1 MMRFAAAVALS
12 VVSSMAVAKA
22 AEDNSSSCPPAT
34 RVQVVKVSAT
44 AYTMQ
49 ISARNTCTCP
59 ISFEACS
66 SDEPKPC
73 CDSIEIG
80 PGQTGQLAV
89 VTYLPNGKADYHWRC
104 SRGRSRR

>member
-1 MMRFAAAVALS
+1 
-12 VVSSMAVAKA
+12 MAVAKA
-22 AEDNSSSCPPAT
+22 AQDNASSCPPAT
-34 RVQVVKVSAT
+34 SVRVVKVNGT

-49 ISARNTCTCP
+49 ISARNTCTCR

-80 PGQTGQLAV
+80 PGQTGQLV
-89 VTYLPNGKADYHWRC
+89 VLTYLPYGKADYHWRC
-104 SRGRSRR
+104 SGRRSRR